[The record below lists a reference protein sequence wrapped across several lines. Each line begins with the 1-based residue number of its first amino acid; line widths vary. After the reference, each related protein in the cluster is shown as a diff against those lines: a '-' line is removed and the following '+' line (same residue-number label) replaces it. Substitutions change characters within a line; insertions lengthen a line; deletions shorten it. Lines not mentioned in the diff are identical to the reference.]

1 CPGCK
6 KEVPEFRCRDCHGN
20 RLFCKA
26 CTVSRHCEHPLHRI
40 YRWNGVY
47 FAKTPLSSPAL
58 GLRVQLGHTDFS
70 PCPTPEASKEGFV
83 ALHTNGIHEVELD
96 FCGCELA
103 NKSGPPEVQLL
114 RAGWFPATH
123 ERPHTAATFA
133 VLDQFHQETLQAKV
147 TMYDFYGVL
156 EKLTSNVGVKPPD
169 RYHEWIRVC
178 REYRHLMML
187 KRGGRLVAYDTS
199 GAAGTKPGEL
209 AIECPACPRPG
220 INLPEGWDNAPP
232 EKRFLYTFFLAL
244 DACFRL
250 KRRLVSNELRDPG
263 LGTGWAYMLENEEYR
278 KYLRTVTDQKEMNTC
293 SGLAALDYA
302 NTKFSRG
309 YATTGVGMGVCARH
323 EFVQPNGVGDLQRG
337 ERFAN
342 MDYITGSILRHK
354 DGRLRKMV
362 SYDISC
368 IWSLLFKDRME
379 KLPPLVRLQVILAL
393 FDFVIPKM
401 HIHAHTLQ
409 CQLKFSL
416 NLTRGSAQ
424 TDGEGIERPW
434 ASIGGVAT
442 STRDMG
448 PGARHGVL
456 DCQWSYWNWQK
467 LVGIVATLR
476 RRKDRAVAE
485 KAEQQILFDEFSR
498 EQSDKVPEWK
508 AKVDAFEE
516 NSKNP
521 NPYEIKLTG
530 LSEAKVRLQFT
541 QEEAKQA
548 AEGVP
553 AVHNVSPSKFVSV
566 GLDLE
571 DEQRRVRVQA
581 ILKKAG
587 TTGMLIDLTSMRT
600 SLNRRIAQF
609 RKLQATY
616 APAALLA
623 LGEMDLPEDQTIE
636 NVPLILPS
644 AMTPAQRK
652 AGCMTGLAD
661 IEGLMRDAQCRAAL
675 ACLRNQLHIKSRLF
689 VYKKNHTRHQGANT
703 RARTIVARNES
714 KIGLHSEKYQMA
726 WDAMRL
732 LREDGDGTK
741 LGFHVLKKEDIRCME
756 DTEDLA
762 RKQKR
767 ALAAKG
773 KRTRWAADLL
783 ASGLLPSER
792 DDNMDV
798 DEDEEDDVERVPEN
812 RRKISWIWT
821 VAGTSGTDAELQDA
835 LRIEWSKA
843 YARTHRW
850 DEESRLVEE
859 EYQRVGVSFEHEA
872 RRWEARARAVA
883 GAEVPPLEAQ
893 GAIAFATRQAE
904 MYRDLRRRGE
914 ITWTEEKI
922 PRGKK
927 RVREPIAAGA
937 RPVLANDA
945 IQNEAAL
952 DEEEERELAVEG
964 IDSDDEDFL
973 FSGAVEDE

>member
-1 CPGCK
+1 EFLRWDGTADAPLDKCPGCK

-26 CTVSRHCEHPLHRI
+26 CTMSRHRENPLHRI

-47 FAKTPLSSPAL
+47 FVKTPLSSPAL
-58 GLRVQLGHTDFS
+58 GMRVQLGHTDFS
-70 PCPTPEASKEGFV
+70 HCATPEASKEGFV
-83 ALHTNGIHEVELD
+83 TLHTNGIHEVELD

-169 RYHEWIRVC
+169 RYHEWIRMC

-187 KRGGRLVAYDTS
+187 KRGGRLVAYNPS

-220 INLPEGWDNAPP
+220 INLPEGWENAPP

-337 ERFAN
+337 ERFSN

-368 IWSLLFKDRME
+368 IWSLLFKERME

-409 CQLKFSL
+409 CQLKFSI

-498 EQSDKVPEWK
+498 EQADKVPEWK

-516 NSKNP
+516 DSKKP

-571 DEQRRVRVQA
+571 DEQY
-581 ILKKAG
+581 AG

-616 APAALLA
+616 TPAALLA

-661 IEGLMRDAQCRAAL
+661 IEGLMRNAQCRAAL

-689 VYKKNHTRHQGANT
+689 VYKKNQTRHQGANT

-726 WDAMRL
+726 WEAMQL

-741 LGFHVLKKEDIRCME
+741 L
-756 DTEDLA
+756 
-762 RKQKR
+762 
-767 ALAAKG
+767 
-773 KRTRWAADLL
+773 
-783 ASGLLPSER
+783 ER
-792 DDNMDV
+792 DDDMDV
-798 DEDEEDDVERVPEN
+798 DEDDDDDVERVPEN
-812 RRKISWIWT
+812 RRKVSWIWT

-835 LRIEWSKA
+835 LRIEWSKS

-850 DEESRLVEE
+850 DEESGLVEA
-859 EYQRVGVSFEHEA
+859 EYERVGVSFEHEA

-883 GAEVPPLEAQ
+883 GAEIPPPEAQ

-927 RVREPIAAGA
+927 RAREPIAAGA
-937 RPVLANDA
+937 RPVLAIDDA
-945 IQNEAAL
+945 IQNETAL